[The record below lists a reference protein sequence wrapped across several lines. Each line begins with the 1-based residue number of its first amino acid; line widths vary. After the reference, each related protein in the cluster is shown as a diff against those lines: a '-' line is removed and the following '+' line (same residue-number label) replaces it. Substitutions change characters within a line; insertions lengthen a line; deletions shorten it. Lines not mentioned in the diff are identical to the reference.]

1 MVTKKK
7 NPSPP
12 LSQLIENARIKDVDT
27 AKDIDT
33 AKDGTTAPERAAKT
47 TQHQVETRLRRYT
60 EIRMATQSTSL
71 MPQHGAHNHLHPDT
85 QKESMQQERSL
96 THMQRNR

>member
-47 TQHQVETRLRRYT
+47 TQHQVG
-60 EIRMATQSTSL
+60 TQL
-71 MPQHGAHNHLHPDT
+71 
-85 QKESMQQERSL
+85 
-96 THMQRNR
+96 